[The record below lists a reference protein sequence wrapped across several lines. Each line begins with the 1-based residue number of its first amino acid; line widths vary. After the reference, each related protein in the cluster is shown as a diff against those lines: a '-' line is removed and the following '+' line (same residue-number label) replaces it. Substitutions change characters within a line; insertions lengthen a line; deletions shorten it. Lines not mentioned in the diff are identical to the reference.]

1 MLQIFN
7 LQQLLYKLRG
17 LNLRDAFEKYYLLKL
32 LFLILQIPFPCKW
45 KQKQTNSFHY
55 ALPICV
61 SMEMDSWLGRESEH
75 QSIIAGREQLK
86 VLQAL
91 LGNKK
96 QSSPNHRNIH
106 LLTLDLS
113 RAFWLKKVLAC
124 QAAQQAGAAVCD
136 PGPCTTASFFLG
148 LWKLIFLLAPK
159 VLIPVPTY
167 APEINGGFL
176 RFS

>member
-7 LQQLLYKLRG
+7 SQQLLCKLRG

-32 LFLILQIPFPCKW
+32 LFLILKIPFPCKW
-45 KQKQTNSFHY
+45 KQKQANCFHH

-86 VLQAL
+86 VFQAL
-91 LGNKK
+91 PGNKM
-96 QSSPNHRNIH
+96 QSSPNHRNTH
-106 LLTLDLS
+106 LPTLDLS
-113 RAFWLKKVLAC
+113 RALWPLAC

-136 PGPCTTASFFLG
+136 PGPCTTASFFIGLG
-148 LWKLIFLLAPK
+148 KLIFLLAPK

-176 RFS
+176 RFP